1 MTSKAHKTLMKV
13 SKRRQRTV
21 EKLRDLYVVLA
32 TIHDM
37 ISEVL
42 ATRDPE
48 TKTKPTDK
56 T

>member
-1 MTSKAHKTLMKV
+1 MKLN
-13 SKRRQRTV
+13 KRRQRTV

-32 TIHDM
+32 TIRD
-37 ISEVL
+37 IVDEVL